1 MHQKYPAPLKPLVE
15 MLKKLPGVGTR
26 TAEKFSFE
34 LLSWDSSSLQEF
46 GSILQTLHHRLPACH
61 ICGCITD
68 NWICPFCDN
77 SSRDRQK
84 LCIVATPKEIFPI
97 EETHSFKGL
106 YHVIEHLISPLDG
119 RHGKEINLEKIQTR
133 ILENNITEILLAFD
147 STLEGDAT
155 AIFLKNQIKQPNIQ
169 FTRFAFGLPLG
180 SSLEYIDG
188 ATLSR
193 ALKSRQ
199 NF

>member
-1 MHQKYPAPLKPLVE
+1 MHQKYPSSLKPLVE
-15 MLKKLPGVGTR
+15 MLKKIPGVGTR

-34 LLSWDSSSLQEF
+34 LLSWQPDLLQEF
-46 GSILQTLHHRLPACH
+46 GSILQNLHQKLPPCH
-61 ICGCITD
+61 NCGCITE
-68 NWICPFCDN
+68 NSICLFCDN
-77 SSRDRQK
+77 LNRDRQK
-84 LCIVATPKEIFPI
+84 LCIVASPKEVFPI

-119 RHGKEINLEKIQTR
+119 RLGKEINLEKIQSR
-133 ILENNITEILLAFD
+133 ILENNVTEILLAFD

-155 AIFLKNQIKQPNIQ
+155 AIFLKNRINQNNIQ
-169 FTRFAFGLPLG
+169 FTRFAFGLPMG

>member
-1 MHQKYPAPLKPLVE
+1 MHQKYPSSLKPLVE

-34 LLSWDSSSLQEF
+34 LLSWQPHLLQEF
-46 GSILQTLHHRLPACH
+46 GSILQNLHQKLPPCHR
-61 ICGCITD
+61 CGCISE
-68 NWICPFCDN
+68 NSICPFCDN
-77 SSRDRQK
+77 VSRERQK
-84 LCIVATPKEIFPI
+84 LCIVATAKEVFPI

-119 RHGKEINLEKIQTR
+119 RFGKEIDVEKIQSR
-133 ILENNITEILLAFD
+133 ILENNVTEILLAFD

-155 AIFLKNQIKQPNIQ
+155 AIFLKNKINQNNIQ
-169 FTRFAFGLPLG
+169 FTRFAFGIPMG